1 MEWMSVANAA
11 LTWGISERSV
21 RNYCTQGRVPGAE
34 LIGKT
39 WRIPADAAKPV
50 RANARARTLLD
61 VLRRERAEGISG
73 GIYHRVQVDL
83 AFNSNHMEGSVL
95 SHEQTRL
102 IFETKTIGCAD
113 AAIPVDDI
121 IETVNHFRCFDLVLD
136 KANHELS
143 LALLRELHEQLKAGT
158 TDAGTSWFAV
168 GDFKRLPNEVG
179 GRATTAPEDVE
190 NALRDLLRRHHA
202 IERPGLEDIV
212 AFHVELERIHPFQDG
227 NGRVGRLLMFKEC
240 LRCNIV
246 PFVLADDMKF
256 YYYRGLSEWDEER
269 GYLMGTCEAAQDRF
283 RALLDYFRIP
293 QPR

>member
-1 MEWMSVANAA
+1 VEWMSVANAA

-21 RNYCTQGRVPGAE
+21 RNYCAQGRVPGAE

-61 VLRRERAEGISG
+61 VLRRERVEGISG

-190 NALRDLLRRHHA
+190 NALRDLLRRYHA
-202 IERPGLEDIV
+202 IERLTLEDIV
-212 AFHVELERIHPFQDG
+212 AFHVAFERIHPFQDG

-269 GYLMGTCEAAQDRF
+269 DYLMGTCEAAQDRF
-283 RALLDYFRIP
+283 RTLLDYFRIP

>member
-1 MEWMSVANAA
+1 MSVANAA

>member
-1 MEWMSVANAA
+1 MSVANAA

-102 IFETKTIGCAD
+102 IFETKTIGCTD

-168 GDFKRLPNEVG
+168 GDFKRLPNEVVR
-179 GRATTAPEDVE
+179 RATTAPEDVE
-190 NALRDLLRRHHA
+190 NALRDLLRRYHA
-202 IERPGLEDIV
+202 IERPTLEDIV
-212 AFHVELERIHPFQDG
+212 AFHVAFERIHPFQDG